1 MGPHS
6 HAGQKTFTSRL
17 FMKPGGT
24 FMRRRLISPNV
35 TASRCMQTASSGQPP
50 ISLVEGSSTDQ
61 KCLTKWMRPPRRA
74 WARRNFSKFLWVFS
88 RSSASSRRR
97 KARSTSWILIPS
109 TRPSMSGSRN
119 KEDLPE
125 DKKLLPVQFGQVGP
139 DLDRVIV
146 VPRQRDGLKF
156 RLFILASLFQDT
168 SQAIVKRYQASH
180 AKWFS
185 FLLLRNPFL
194 ELHRHPLEVVIGRI
208 ICIGCSH
215 RHGCGGERSFVRYPL
230 YAAGA

>member
-1 MGPHS
+1 
-6 HAGQKTFTSRL
+6 
-17 FMKPGGT
+17 
-24 FMRRRLISPNV
+24 
-35 TASRCMQTASSGQPP
+35 
-50 ISLVEGSSTDQ
+50 
-61 KCLTKWMRPPRRA
+61 
-74 WARRNFSKFLWVFS
+74 
-88 RSSASSRRR
+88 
-97 KARSTSWILIPS
+97 
-109 TRPSMSGSRN
+109 MSGSCDE
-119 KEDLPE
+119 EDLSE
-125 DKKLLPVQFGQVGP
+125 RKELLPVQFGQVGP
-139 DLDRVIV
+139 DLNRIIV

-230 YAAGA
+230 YAAGAGGFRITTLERHTTNLCYFRTFRHSALKTIARRDAVASFFRSSRRLCCVIG